1 MLLKQLKEE
10 EWMKNKKDN
19 IRKEIG
25 YKIKFIRN
33 LRGISTEDFAD
44 KLGISRS
51 QLQNYEK
58 GLTDIKISKLYE
70 ISKLMN
76 VELDFF
82 FESNSAF
89 AENDNNFDFNILT
102 KYNHIKDDKIKE
114 AVYGL
119 VKELSGN

>member
-1 MLLKQLKEE
+1 
-10 EWMKNKKDN
+10 
-19 IRKEIG
+19 
-25 YKIKFIRN
+25 
-33 LRGISTEDFAD
+33 
-44 KLGISRS
+44 
-51 QLQNYEK
+51 
-58 GLTDIKISKLYE
+58 
-70 ISKLMN
+70 MN

>member
-10 EWMKNKKDN
+10 EWVKNKKDN

-82 FESNSAF
+82 FESNSALV
-89 AENDNNFDFNILT
+89 ENDNNFDFNILT

>member
-82 FESNSAF
+82 FESNSAL

>member
-70 ISKLMN
+70 ISQLMN

-82 FESNSAF
+82 FESNSAL